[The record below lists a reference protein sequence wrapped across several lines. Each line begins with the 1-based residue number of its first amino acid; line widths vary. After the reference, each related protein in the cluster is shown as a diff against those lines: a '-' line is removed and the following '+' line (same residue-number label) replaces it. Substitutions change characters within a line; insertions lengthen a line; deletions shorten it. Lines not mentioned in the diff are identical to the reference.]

1 MKERTLLI
9 IKPDAF
15 SRSVAGLI
23 FHAFEENNLKLVA
36 GRFMQ
41 LSKNDTERFYAEHKG
56 KEFYE
61 PLVYFMS
68 SNPCFVSVWEGE
80 DAIARS
86 RKIIG
91 STDPATAQEGTI
103 RKNFATDNR
112 HNAIHGSDSVA
123 SAKREIAFFFKKNG
137 ILSWEKKEYKK

>member
-15 SRSVAGLI
+15 SKNIAGLI
-23 FHAFEENNLKLVA
+23 WHALEKNNLKLVA
-36 GRFMQ
+36 GRFTQ
-41 LSKNDTERFYAEHKG
+41 VSKNEAERFYAEHKA

-61 PLVYFMS
+61 PLVNFMS

-80 DAIARS
+80 GAIIKV

-91 STDPATAQEGTI
+91 STDPAQAQEGTI
-103 RKNFATDNR
+103 RKQFATDNR
-112 HNAIHGSDSVA
+112 HNAVHGSDSVG
-123 SAKREIAFFFKKNG
+123 SAKREIAFFFNQSE
-137 ILSWEKKEYKK
+137 ILSWEKKEYRK